1 MFVVYCLGILGHML
15 PVSKEHIH
23 TLGFRVF
30 FFFGSAIMCMEI
42 LVSDTVVKWTVSF
55 TTLVTHL
62 SRLQTEEVY
71 QLIML
76 DVSGYVQ
83 VFLQGLYLCWFR
95 IQLM

>member
-1 MFVVYCLGILGHML
+1 MFVVYCLGILGYML
-15 PVSKEHIH
+15 PVKKGTHSYI
-23 TLGFRVF
+23 TAYSNL
-30 FFFGSAIMCMEI
+30 FGSAIMCMEI
-42 LVSDTVVKWTVSF
+42 LLSDTVVKWTVSF

-62 SRLQTEEVY
+62 SRLQTEEIY

-83 VFLQGLYLCWFR
+83 VFLQGLYLWWFR